1 MKKKF
6 MSSIRGLKRKKI
18 KVKML
23 RVISLTSIHRDT
35 FIWEQGTGLQV
46 TLKND

>member
-1 MKKKF
+1 
-6 MSSIRGLKRKKI
+6 MSSIRGLKKI

-23 RVISLTSIHRDT
+23 RVISLTNTHRDT
-35 FIWEQGTGLQV
+35 FIWEQVIRLQL